1 MVRDLLGARAG
12 NEQQQELDGQIDLLL
27 EIVPEYVI
35 REVREQGP
43 VLRINRS
50 LDAKGVREKLVN
62 HVLDST
68 CM

>member
-1 MVRDLLGARAG
+1 MRDLLGARAG
-12 NEQQQELDGQIDLLL
+12 TEQQQELDGQIDLLL
-27 EIVPEYVI
+27 EIVPEYLI

-50 LDAKGVREKLVN
+50 LDAKAVREKLVN

-68 CM
+68 CT